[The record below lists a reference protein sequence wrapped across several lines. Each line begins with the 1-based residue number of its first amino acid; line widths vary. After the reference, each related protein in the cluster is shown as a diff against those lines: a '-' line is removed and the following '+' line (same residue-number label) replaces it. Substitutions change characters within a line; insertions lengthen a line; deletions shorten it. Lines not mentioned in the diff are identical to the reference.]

1 MTGTHSRSKRQPESL
16 ILGAVRQFLQ
26 LGGWLVIRH
35 QQGLGA
41 YKGFPDLTAVKD
53 GRTVYVEVKTPTGR
67 LSEAQVA
74 FQREVEAHG
83 GEYIVAR
90 STADVSHLCD
100 CLRM

>member
-1 MTGTHSRSKRQPESL
+1 MTTHTKRQPESL

-67 LSEAQVA
+67 QSEAQVA
-74 FQREVEAHG
+74 FQREVEERG
-83 GEYIVAR
+83 CEYIVAR
-90 STADVSHLCD
+90 STADVAHLCD
-100 CLRM
+100 CLRL